1 MLYGQ
6 TLGRAARF
14 FPHRPAVVDGERR
27 VTYGELAA
35 RVDRLAKLLTAR
47 GFVPGDR
54 LAFHLLNSLEMVELI
69 FACCRLGVVA
79 VPLNTR
85 YAAAELDETLRDA
98 EPRGFVRHAELPE
111 PAFKAEWQVVVG
123 DSALSEVRDCRL
135 PDPPYDR
142 EALFGLFYTSGTT
155 GRAKGVMLTHGNLF
169 ANLLHL
175 QDWAPA
181 GEDDVFLHVAPMF
194 HLADFPM
201 TLLGAA
207 RGLVQ
212 VTLPRFDPQSL
223 CETIQRERVTTTV
236 MIPTMIN
243 LITQW
248 PGLGGFDLGSLRHL
262 LYGGSPV
269 APEVIKRTR
278 EKLPGVRLAQGYGL
292 TETSP
297 LLTALDDADHT
308 GDRVLSCGRPVWG
321 VELAIVDAEGKPAPT
336 GTAGEIIARGANVMR
351 GYWRQPEATRDAFVD
366 GEAGGWFR
374 TGDVAYQDEDGFVY
388 HVDRSKDMIVTG
400 GENVYSS
407 EVEAALYSHPCVKE
421 AAVIGI
427 PDEKWG
433 EMVMACVALKDG
445 TALTAEEL
453 IEHCRTRLANY
464 KVPRRIEFIAGELP
478 KSGTNKILK
487 RKLREPYWKDAV
499 RRVG

>member
-14 FPHRPAVVDGERR
+14 FPQRTAVVDGERR

-35 RVDRLAKLLTAR
+35 RVDRLAKLLVAR

-85 YAAAELDETLRDA
+85 YAVSELDEALRDA

-111 PAFKAEWQVVVG
+111 PTFKAEWQVVVG
-123 DSALSEVRDCRL
+123 DPALSEAPDCPL

-207 RGLVQ
+207 RGFVQ
-212 VTLPRFDPQSL
+212 VTLPRFDPQSF
-223 CETIQRERVTTTV
+223 CETIQREKVTTTV

-248 PGLGGFDLGSLRHL
+248 PGLGNFDLGSLQHL

-321 VELAIVDAEGKPAPT
+321 VELAILDGEGKPAAP

-366 GEAGGWFR
+366 GEAGGWFL
-374 TGDVAYQDEDGFVY
+374 TGDVAYQDEDGFIY
-388 HVDRSKDMIVTG
+388 HVDRRKDMIVTG

-407 EVEAALYSHPCVKE
+407 EVEAAVYSHPCVKE

-433 EMVMACVALKDG
+433 EVVMACVALKDG
-445 TALTAEEL
+445 ATLTAEEL
-453 IEHCRTRLANY
+453 IEHCRTRLAHY

-478 KSGTNKILK
+478 KSGTNTILK
-487 RKLREPYWKDAV
+487 RKLREPYWKNSL